1 MAKLRQQGQSLRRRA
16 VQALD
21 GGAVERLE
29 SRIAALEAEV
39 QENRQ
44 LNVRLAELIDVVSE
58 LLVPV
63 ASQDKAKID
72 SALEKFSRSLG

>member
-29 SRIAALEAEV
+29 SRIATLEAEI

-44 LNVRLAELIDVVSE
+44 LNVRLAELIDVVTE

-63 ASQDKAKID
+63 
-72 SALEKFSRSLG
+72 

>member
-1 MAKLRQQGQSLRRRA
+1 MAKLRRQGQSLRRRA

-29 SRIAALEAEV
+29 SRIATLEAEI

-44 LNVRLAELIDVVSE
+44 LNVRLAELIDVVTE

-63 ASQDKAKID
+63 ASQDKAKIE

>member
-1 MAKLRQQGQSLRRRA
+1 M
-16 VQALD
+16 
-21 GGAVERLE
+21 ERLE
-29 SRIAALEAEV
+29 SRIATLEAEI

-44 LNVRLAELIDVVSE
+44 LNVRLAELIDVVTE

-63 ASQDKAKID
+63 TSQDKAKIE

>member
-29 SRIAALEAEV
+29 SRIATLEAEI

-44 LNVRLAELIDVVSE
+44 LNVRLAELIDVVTE

-63 ASQDKAKID
+63 ASQDKAKIE